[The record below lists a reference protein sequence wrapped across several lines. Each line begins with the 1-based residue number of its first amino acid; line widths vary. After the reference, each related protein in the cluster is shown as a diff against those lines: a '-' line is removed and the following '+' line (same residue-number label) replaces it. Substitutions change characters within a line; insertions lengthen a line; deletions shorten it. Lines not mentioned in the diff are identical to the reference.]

1 MTSMQEA
8 LTEALEHPIT
18 ELPSRSKSA
27 HRSKKGRGTNQQSR
41 QSSDSLLWGILGSIV
56 GSLLIFGMYKHSSGR
71 RS

>member
-18 ELPSRSKSA
+18 ELKPA
-27 HRSKKGRGTNQQSR
+27 HRSKKGRGTSQKSK

-56 GSLLIFGMYKHSSGR
+56 GSLLIFGIYKHASGR
-71 RS
+71 RY